1 MKISELVTK
10 LEELK
15 AEHGDL
21 EVTYHDNYEG
31 GSCPIDRI
39 IPNYPFKAGT
49 VWDEDMTQPAY
60 QIELI

>member
-21 EVTYHDNYEG
+21 TVCYASTSG
-31 GSCPIDRI
+31 AFSCDIRQITPVYQYANLRKVKDKPLYPI
-39 IPNYPFKAGT
+39 Y
-49 VWDEDMTQPAY
+49 
-60 QIELI
+60 IELI

>member
-15 AEHGDL
+15 AEHGDIK
-21 EVTYHDNYEG
+21 VAYHDNYEG
-31 GSCPIDRI
+31 GTCDIDRVV
-39 IPNYPFKAGT
+39 PSYPYKLGEWG
-49 VWDEDMTQPAY
+49 VEDKTQPAD